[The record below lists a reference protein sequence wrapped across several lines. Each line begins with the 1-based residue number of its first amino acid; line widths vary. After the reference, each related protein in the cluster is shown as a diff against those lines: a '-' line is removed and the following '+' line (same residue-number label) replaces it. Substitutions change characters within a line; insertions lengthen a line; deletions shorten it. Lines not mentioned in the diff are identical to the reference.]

1 MLPQWAKGRARARGI
16 FGYSAAQVKRQR
28 SADRLFVFV
37 AEFVECYLGFGF
49 AANLVPV
56 VIPELGE
63 GVCVSVAVLIYAWA
77 CPGINL
83 RFALAVGFRLRI
95 RQSIIGIRIGI
106 IMCRIFI
113 RGY

>member
-1 MLPQWAKGRARARGI
+1 MRRL
-16 FGYSAAQVKRQR
+16 RQ
-28 SADRLFVFV
+28 SIASF
-37 AEFVECYLGFGF
+37 GFGF
-49 AANLVPV
+49 ASDLVPV
-56 VIPELGE
+56 VVPEFSK
-63 GVCVSVAVLIYAWA
+63 GVGVVGAGLIYAWA